1 MWPEEAFWAQCK
13 VRKAEFHLGPS
24 SRHQT
29 WQTWGHG
36 YDPAVLVSLASVFG
50 IPGKRTQGDTRR
62 GSGGL
67 VAKLYL
73 ILCNLMDC
81 SLPGS
86 SVHGL
91 FQARTLERVAIS
103 FSSGSSYLGLLHC
116 RQILY
121 HLKSQGSPSVQFSHS
136 VVSDSLRPYES
147 QHARPPCPSPAP
159 P

>member
-86 SVHGL
+86 SVHEIS
-91 FQARTLERVAIS
+91 QVRILECVAIS
-103 FSSGSSYLGLLHC
+103 ISRGLPD
-116 RQILY
+116 
-121 HLKSQGSPSVQFSHS
+121 QGSNQHLLRWQA
-136 VVSDSLRPYES
+136 DSLPLSHQVRSLWSTALHEKERVN
-147 QHARPPCPSPAP
+147 QGQGTK
-159 P
+159 